1 MSCFHKCLQEVGA
14 FAKLNN
20 HTYNN
25 TIVLLV
31 HTENLYSVA
40 CTILSPYANEPP
52 AVLSWGPAPF
62 CSFTANCSLLEGWGK
77 IRRGN
82 LYLLSTHCVA
92 GTVWHLFF
100 SLSVMTVHT
109 PSFQMRKLRLAEV
122 LDAT

>member
-52 AVLSWGPAPF
+52 AVLCLGAQHHFVPSLRIAP
-62 CSFTANCSLLEGWGK
+62 CWRVGE
-77 IRRGN
+77 R
-82 LYLLSTHCVA
+82 
-92 GTVWHLFF
+92 
-100 SLSVMTVHT
+100 
-109 PSFQMRKLRLAEV
+109 
-122 LDAT
+122 